1 LIAVSGFA
9 SGRPLRVATRATP
22 QPYQTAAT
30 GFERKAGVGVNTLIR
45 SAKVSVGSAGKVKKF
60 GFAMAA
66 AVLLF
71 VALGT
76 VSAAAQSEHRV
87 RRESTATRKARIA
100 RMIDE
105 TYGHRWEAGGGGGYM
120 RYRTGPFLRQSNE
133 VSFWASTLYSLNPKF
148 GILGTVQGSYGKAKI
163 GNETPSGVSLPFNP
177 AVSEYAFMAG
187 PSYRFVAKEKFGVAG
202 FVQGGLDLGKF
213 AGASKGYT
221 AADIGVWQGDFAP
234 AFAAGVNLDYHVDPS
249 FSVRVTPEYLGTT
262 FGSTMQNSKALNV
275 GIIYRFGKINK

>member
-1 LIAVSGFA
+1 LIC
-9 SGRPLRVATRATP
+9 
-22 QPYQTAAT
+22 
-30 GFERKAGVGVNTLIR
+30 
-45 SAKVSVGSAGKVKKF
+45 SAKVSVGSAGWARKF
-60 GFAMAA
+60 GFATAA

-120 RYRTGPFLRQSNE
+120 RFRSGPYLRQNNE

-148 GILGTVQGSYGKAKI
+148 GILGTVEGSYGKAKI
-163 GNETPSGVSLPFNP
+163 GNETPGLVSLSFNP
-177 AVSEYAFMAG
+177 QISEYAFMAG
-187 PSYRFVAKEKFGVAG
+187 PSYRFVAKEKFSVAG

-213 AGASKGYT
+213 AGASKGFP
-221 AADIGVWQGDFAP
+221 ASSIGVWQGDFSP
-234 AFAAGVNLDYHVDPS
+234 AFSAGLNLDYHFDPS
-249 FSVRVTPEYLGTT
+249 FSIRVTPQYLGTT
-262 FGSTMQNSKALNV
+262 YDSTLQNSKALNV
-275 GIIYRFGKINK
+275 GIVYRFGKISK